1 MVTDRLRI
9 ALLVYR
15 GNPHSGGQGVYTR
28 YLARE
33 LVELGHHVT
42 VFAGQPWPVLD
53 AGVGFVGVPSL
64 DLYRQ
69 PDPFR
74 RPRIGEMRSRIDVAE
89 YATMCTGGFPEPRT
103 FSWRVR
109 RLLAARRDDFDVV
122 HDNQTFG
129 RSLLGV
135 MADGWPL
142 VGTCHHPI
150 TVDRTLE
157 LAHARG
163 LRRQLS
169 LRRWYGF
176 LAMQKRVARRIPRIL
191 TVSESSKRDIVEQMD
206 VAADRLAV
214 VPIGVDHERFRPR
227 RDIDRVPGR
236 IMTTASADVPLK
248 GLIPLLEAVAKLR
261 VEHPDAHLVVVGRL
275 REESPVARRIADLG
289 LGRVVTFTP
298 GVSDER
304 LTDMFAEASVA
315 VVPSLYEGFSLPA
328 VEAMASGTPLVAT
341 TGGALPEVAGPDGV
355 AALTVPPNDPGAL
368 AGAIGRVLDEP
379 DLAARLSI
387 AGRRRVLT
395 HFTWQACAATTADS
409 YRWALEHHRSGRPGD
424 GREQGGPVRPT
435 PPAADLV
442 ARVGVGARGPAVPGA
457 DAVERVPPVAGAV
470 AGGAGC

>member
-1 MVTDRLRI
+1 MADDRLRV

-28 YLARE
+28 YLSRE
-33 LVELGHHVT
+33 LVALGHDVT

-53 AGVGFVGVPSL
+53 DGVGFVAVPSL
-64 DLYRQ
+64 DLYRE

-74 RPRIGEMRSRIDVAE
+74 LPRPTEFRATVDVAE
-89 YATMCTGGFPEPRT
+89 FAVMCTGGFPEPRT

-109 RLLAARRDDFDVV
+109 RELAARRDAFDVV

-150 TVDRTLE
+150 TVDRTLD
-157 LAHARG
+157 LDHAEG

-176 LAMQKRVARRIPRIL
+176 LAMQKRVARRMPRIL
-191 TVSESSKRDIVEQMD
+191 TVSESSKRDIVAQM
-206 VAADRLAV
+206 RLRAGQLEV

-227 RDIDRVPGR
+227 PEVPAVPGR

-248 GLIPLLEAVAKLR
+248 GLVPLLEAVARLR
-261 VEHPDAHLVVVGRL
+261 PQRPEAHLVVVGRL
-275 REESPVARRIADLG
+275 RSGSPVARTIDRLG
-289 LGRVVTFTP
+289 LRGAVTFASRVTD
-298 GVSDER
+298 GR
-304 LTDMFAEASVA
+304 LSELFAEASVA

-341 TGGALPEVAGPDGV
+341 TGGALPEVVGPDGGAGLLV
-355 AALTVPPNDPGAL
+355 EPNDPAAL
-368 AGAIGRVLDEP
+368 ATAIDRILGSPV
-379 DLAARLSI
+379 LAARLSEH
-387 AGRRRVLT
+387 GRRRVLE
-395 HFTWQACAATTADS
+395 HFTWRACAEATAEQ
-409 YRWALEHHRSGRPGD
+409 YRWAVDRHRRA
-424 GREQGGPVRPT
+424 
-435 PPAADLV
+435 PA
-442 ARVGVGARGPAVPGA
+442 PASLA
-457 DAVERVPPVAGAV
+457 AAV
-470 AGGAGC
+470 AASC